1 MSSKDAPDTARLSP
15 ADAADLA
22 TRVIEHAETWLTRDD
37 RIAPIIVLGGP
48 PDLEQETLR
57 RDDEQRRE
65 QAQADLI
72 RDGGPLAAALVAH
85 DLDSAPLLTLLNHT
99 NPGHCIRGANAA
111 EAVWPQVKV
120 SLQVAVIRLR
130 KVNSNASPSTL
141 TAENGAAT
149 AEQTEVADVAAGA
162 RPSSVPRQVSPARSH
177 SDTAP
182 PDVTPP
188 AKPTGGK
195 RVDEAATDP
204 ELADATGYVA
214 RPADS
219 SSYVPMA
226 AIRANYCKDI
236 GLTTIKEIT
245 KVLEDFPTN
254 KVRWTRP
261 PSKKSGAPHP
271 QRRSVHLVD
280 WETYVDRLKHPRA
293 AADEV
298 GFQDLSPAEIEAR
311 KASVRRNRKVRK

>member
-1 MSSKDAPDTARLSP
+1 MSSKDAPNTARLSP

-22 TRVIEHAETWLTRDD
+22 DRVIEHAETWLTRDD

-48 PDLEQETLR
+48 PNLEQETLR

-141 TAENGAAT
+141 TPENGAAT

-177 SDTAP
+177 SDTVP
-182 PDVTPP
+182 PVEHLKPSHAR
-188 AKPTGGK
+188 AKALYDWAIEHIDGSEDMTYADLFEKLMNHPYCDGEGLPGN
-195 RVDEAATDP
+195 AATFARYCHAAGVRRNTP
-204 ELADATGYVA
+204 RHEKGAT
-214 RPADS
+214 R
-219 SSYVPMA
+219 
-226 AIRANYCKDI
+226 
-236 GLTTIKEIT
+236 
-245 KVLEDFPTN
+245 
-254 KVRWTRP
+254 
-261 PSKKSGAPHP
+261 
-271 QRRSVHLVD
+271 
-280 WETYVDRLKHPRA
+280 
-293 AADEV
+293 
-298 GFQDLSPAEIEAR
+298 
-311 KASVRRNRKVRK
+311 SVRRVSDL